1 MFSFGLERGF
11 SVWGWEMEGS
21 ERVSEF
27 DEADVYVRSL
37 DSLYLFW
44 TRRENG
50 TDAGDDGG

>member
-1 MFSFGLERGF
+1 
-11 SVWGWEMEGS
+11 MEGS